1 MKEHPAGIYGMEK
14 IQMNIMQLDNDLI
27 SSQSIIINAS
37 PDKVWE
43 TLTNPSLISQYLF
56 GAQTITSWTVGS
68 DIVFKIN
75 FEGEEFT
82 DKGIVVENIPNTT
95 LKYKYWSGF
104 CGLEDKPENYS
115 IVSYNI
121 EKMGNDRSKLEW
133 IQKGFADEQSR
144 TNSENSL
151 VTILEKIKFIAER

>member
-1 MKEHPAGIYGMEK
+1 
-14 IQMNIMQLDNDLI
+14 MNNMQLDNDLI

-37 PDKVWE
+37 PEKVWE

-56 GAQTITSWTVGS
+56 GAQTITDWDAGS
-68 DIVFKIN
+68 DILFKIT
-75 FEGEEFT
+75 FEGEEFI

-95 LKYKYWSGF
+95 LKYQYWSGF
-104 CGLEDKPENYS
+104 CGLDDKPENYS

-121 EKMGNDRSKLEW
+121 EKIEIDKSKLKW
-133 IQKGFADEQSR
+133 TQKGFADEQSR

-151 VTILEKIKFIAER
+151 VAILEQIKFITEK

>member
-1 MKEHPAGIYGMEK
+1 
-14 IQMNIMQLDNDLI
+14 MQLDNDLI

-37 PDKVWE
+37 PEKVWE

-56 GAQTITSWTVGS
+56 GAQTITDWDAGS
-68 DIVFKIN
+68 DILFKIT
-75 FEGEEFT
+75 FEGEEFI

-104 CGLEDKPENYS
+104 CGLDDKPENYS

-121 EKMGNDRSKLEW
+121 EKIEIDKSKLKW
-133 IQKGFADEQSR
+133 TQKGFADEQSR

-151 VTILEKIKFIAER
+151 VAILEQIKFITEK

>member
-1 MKEHPAGIYGMEK
+1 
-14 IQMNIMQLDNDLI
+14 MNNMQLDNDLI

-37 PDKVWE
+37 PEKVWE

-56 GAQTITSWTVGS
+56 GAQTITDWDAGS
-68 DIVFKIN
+68 DILFKIT
-75 FEGEEFT
+75 FEGEEFI

-104 CGLEDKPENYS
+104 CGLDDKPENYS

-121 EKMGNDRSKLEW
+121 EKIEIDKSKLKW
-133 IQKGFADEQSR
+133 TQKGFADEQSR

-151 VTILEKIKFIAER
+151 VAILEQIKFITEK

>member
-1 MKEHPAGIYGMEK
+1 M
-14 IQMNIMQLDNDLI
+14 
-27 SSQSIIINAS
+27 
-37 PDKVWE
+37 E

-56 GAQTITSWTVGS
+56 GAQTITNWNVGS
-68 DIVFKIN
+68 DILFKIN
-75 FEGEEFT
+75 FEGEEFL

-104 CGLEDKPENYS
+104 CGLDDKPENYS

-121 EKMGNDRSKLEW
+121 EKMENDRSKLKWTQE
-133 IQKGFADEQSR
+133 GFADEQSR

-151 VTILEKIKFIAER
+151 VTILEQIKAITEK